1 VRAQRYDDGLERGPQ
16 PVGGGGWR
24 AVARDKGGRV
34 TDSGPGPQ
42 WRAAGVKRFKPFPI
56 QIVQNK
62 FKCFQILTIRKVPSH
77 TQKN

>member
-1 VRAQRYDDGLERGPQ
+1 V
-16 PVGGGGWR
+16 
-24 AVARDKGGRV
+24 VARDKGGRV

-42 WRAAGVKRFKPFPI
+42 WRAAGVKRFKLFPI